1 MDGSKTQIEISCVHI
16 DMHTQKF
23 NLFYLKKKNFFLMLI
38 VFLSYLFFYFLLKQL
53 LNSFRIFF
61 LRALP
66 LNLTDLHTCHLSLHL
81 PAVRGPAASG
91 SAAVEGHADSGDS
104 RHAAGASLHCRG
116 VAARSRYV
124 TPLLHTRGDSC
135 TIPVCPRDTQQPVSC
150 AQSWLWVPATPS
162 TLSFLWLPVDVGEE
176 GGGDNWLQEKKFL

>member
-1 MDGSKTQIEISCVHI
+1 MT
-16 DMHTQKF
+16 
-23 NLFYLKKKNFFLMLI
+23 
-38 VFLSYLFFYFLLKQL
+38 L
-53 LNSFRIFF
+53 LNSFSILF

-66 LNLTDLHTCHLSLHL
+66 LNLTDLHTCHLWPPP

-91 SAAVEGHADSGDS
+91 SAAPEGHADSGDS

-135 TIPVCPRDTQQPVSC
+135 TIPVCP
-150 AQSWLWVPATPS
+150 
-162 TLSFLWLPVDVGEE
+162 
-176 GGGDNWLQEKKFL
+176 